1 MWFFGCNSYIYNDR
15 IYRSI
20 FTYQYE
26 CNYLVHLQFRMNICA
41 ITFNLQKGAFVKM
54 DKVDIQLLKILQEDA
69 RITVSDLSKKLAL
82 SRPSVSE
89 RLLRL
94 QEKGII
100 LEFSARISPA
110 KLGRETLLFI
120 QISELKEEPHT
131 FEEFIKTETD
141 IIECHRVTGTVS
153 YIIKAAVSGI
163 DGMRNLVDRL
173 IPYGTINTSVILASP
188 VPYRH
193 ILPNDRSEN

>member
-1 MWFFGCNSYIYNDR
+1 
-15 IYRSI
+15 
-20 FTYQYE
+20 
-26 CNYLVHLQFRMNICA
+26 MNISRN
-41 ITFNLQKGAFVKM
+41 TFTLIKGVYDKM
-54 DKVDIQLLKILQEDA
+54 DTIDIKLLELLQEDA
-69 RITVSDLSKKLAL
+69 RITVSDLSKKLAS

-120 QISELKEEPHT
+120 QISELKVEPFV
-131 FEEFIKTETD
+131 FEEFIKAEVD
-141 IIECHRVTGTVS
+141 IIECHRVTGPVS
-153 YIIKAAVSGI
+153 YTIKAAVSGI
-163 DGMRNLVDRL
+163 DGMRKLVDRL

-193 ILPNDRSEN
+193 ILPYDEAQL

>member
-1 MWFFGCNSYIYNDR
+1 MHHYIH
-15 IYRSI
+15 
-20 FTYQYE
+20 F
-26 CNYLVHLQFRMNICA
+26 A
-41 ITFNLQKGAFVKM
+41 KGVFIKM

-110 KLGRETLLFI
+110 KLGRETLLYI
-120 QISELKEEPHT
+120 QISELKEEPHA
-131 FEEFIKTETD
+131 FEEFIKTEAD

-188 VPYRH
+188 VPFRH
-193 ILPNDRSEN
+193 ILPNEQSQ